1 MKNATRKRYAWT
13 SLLVTQ
19 ERHKDVVPQEVLD
32 RHSNDA
38 RFKRLLAGDQVLGW
52 TRERHDPSMK
62 RKKPGG
68 LYD

>member
-19 ERHKDVVPQEVLD
+19 ERHKDIVPQEVLD

-38 RFKRLLAGDQVLGW
+38 RFKRLLAGEAFGW
-52 TRERHDPSMK
+52 TREGYDHSMK
-62 RKKPGG
+62 RKKPRG